1 MKTVQSLKPRQL
13 NAIKLLA
20 MGKPANQVAEI
31 LQVTT
36 MTLYRW
42 QKLPE
47 FNSKLNCIANSGM
60 EEIAK
65 KMNVAALTAI
75 EVLQDILCD
84 MRVPKATQLKAA
96 LGVLHTM
103 ASVNGALEKGLQHR
117 QADFDPQ
124 SRWDNQGFTYDASGT
139 AIEYNRTVSE
149 SMEGI
154 VTI

>member
-1 MKTVQSLKPRQL
+1 MNVQSLKPRQL

-31 LQVTT
+31 LQITT

-47 FNSKLNCIANSGM
+47 FSSKLNLVANSGM

-65 KMNVAALTAI
+65 KMNSTALTAI
-75 EVLQDILCD
+75 EVLQEILCD
-84 MRVPKATQLKAA
+84 MTLTKPIQMKAA

-103 ASVNGALEKGLQHR
+103 ASVNGALEKGLKHR
-117 QADFDPQ
+117 AADFDLQ
-124 SRWDNQGFTYDASGT
+124 KRWGDRAFTYDAGGKV
-139 AIEYNRTVSE
+139 IVFNRSIE
-149 SMEGI
+149 SMEDI
-154 VTI
+154 VTIC